1 MLHPVVLNGG
11 SGSRLW
17 PLSRQNQPKQ
27 FLALIGSHSLFQETL
42 RRASTLPDVRLPVVV
57 CAEDHR
63 FMVGEQLQEIGLAS
77 GGILLEPV
85 ARNTAPAIAIAALHV
100 AAADPAA
107 LMLVLPADHLIEDEA
122 AFREAVVRALPLARE
137 GWLVT
142 FGIEPDAPET
152 GYGYIEF
159 PENVRPGSLTAF
171 PVHRFREKPELKA
184 AKRYVAAGNYAWN
197 GGMFFWRAATL
208 LEELQKYLPKS
219 CTGT

>member
-1 MLHPVVLNGG
+1 
-11 SGSRLW
+11 
-17 PLSRQNQPKQ
+17 
-27 FLALIGSHSLFQETL
+27 
-42 RRASTLPDVRLPVVV
+42 
-57 CAEDHR
+57 
-63 FMVGEQLQEIGLAS
+63 MVGEQLQEIGLAS

-152 GYGYIEF
+152 GYGYIERGQALDGAGF
-159 PENVRPGSLTAF
+159 RVA
-171 PVHRFREKPELKA
+171 RFVEKPDLATARAYVEGA
-184 AKRYVAAGNYAWN
+184 AMRGTRGCSCSPRSATSTNSRSTRRRCAPRPTRR
-197 GGMFFWRAATL
+197 MPPRAATWI
-208 LEELQKYLPKS
+208 S
-219 CTGT
+219 CAWTRRPSKPAPAIRSTTR